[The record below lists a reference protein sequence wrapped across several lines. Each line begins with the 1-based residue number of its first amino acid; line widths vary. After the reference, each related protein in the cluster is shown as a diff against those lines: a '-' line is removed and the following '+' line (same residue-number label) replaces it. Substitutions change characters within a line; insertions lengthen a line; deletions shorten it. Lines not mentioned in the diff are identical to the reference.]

1 MISVSLVACF
11 ISLFLVLGCGVTEI
25 PPPKTAPQSLITTP
39 ASYYSTPRA
48 RYLGGKYKDNLD
60 RLVNRISR
68 NPKTSKLQLANNIS
82 GIGGIGFFTHSA
94 AKTPDERYLEV
105 ILGAPETFDTRDNY
119 SAKVARLFSLYGMEL
134 LSVLSSDLEI
144 SQEKELSGYGL
155 NFSWRNIAAESPGAR
170 VSLQRVVTYMSK
182 DNVREFLKREIDQ
195 DKLLKEAVIFAVEED
210 GPMNLISFRPQEIIH
225 DFRLPIREE
234 SLAVSKIGTQPVPQV
249 SSSQSLVT
257 DVNQSSKLGKGIENL
272 QNEEIA
278 VKETWQKKQE
288 AEASAPTANKS
299 IPEVSRALQK
309 PAVEIKKLEAAG
321 AAPKSN
327 RAPSVS
333 PLPYDNELMN
343 SEKTSEAK
351 SETVVS
357 APEADVRTSDANFAD
372 QVTARQKPP
381 EAGNQPLNVEAKKT
395 TEPIRTERKVQ
406 VKSGAT
412 TPAPEVDPSAGERL
426 ALTRNMPV
434 KKSMTLSKPKAL
446 EGYVIQVAFA
456 DRPTAERWAETL
468 EHRGYVVSVTETGSA
483 ESLRVRIG
491 NFALRDDAESQ
502 LRKLRQEGLTGMI
515 VNLPRAYR
523 PGVSTPQAGGSVR
536 EDSVSQ

>member
-25 PPPKTAPQSLITTP
+25 PPPKSAPQSLITTP

-48 RYLGGKYKDNLD
+48 RYLGSKYKDNLD

-155 NFSWRNIAAESPGAR
+155 NFSWRNIATESPGAR
-170 VSLQRVVTYMSK
+170 VALQRVVTYMSK

-210 GPMNLISFRPQEIIH
+210 GPMSLISFRPQEIIQ

-234 SLAVSKIGTQPVPQV
+234 SLAVSKVGTQPVPQV

-272 QNEEIA
+272 QNDQIA
-278 VKETWQKKQE
+278 VKETLQKKQE
-288 AEASAPTANKS
+288 AEASAPTADKS

-309 PAVEIKKLEAAG
+309 PAIEIKKPEAPG
-321 AAPKSN
+321 AASKSN
-327 RAPSVS
+327 HAS
-333 PLPYDNELMN
+333 PVPPLTYDIE
-343 SEKTSEAK
+343 S
-351 SETVVS
+351 
-357 APEADVRTSDANFAD
+357 D

-381 EAGNQPLNVEAKKT
+381 EAGKQPLDVEAKKT
-395 TEPIRTERKVQ
+395 TESIRTEPKVQ
-406 VKSGAT
+406 VKSGAI
-412 TPAPEVDPSAGERL
+412 TPAPEVDPFAGEGF
-426 ALTRNMPV
+426 ALTKNMPV

-468 EHRGYVVSVTETGSA
+468 ERRGYVVSVTETGSA

-515 VNLPRAYR
+515 VNLPQAYR
-523 PGVSTPQAGGSVR
+523 PEVSPPRNEGSAR
-536 EDSVSQ
+536 EEFVSQ

>member
-25 PPPKTAPQSLITTP
+25 PPPKSAPQSLITTP

-155 NFSWRNIAAESPGAR
+155 NFSWRNIATESPGAR
-170 VSLQRVVTYMSK
+170 VALQRVVTYMSK

-210 GPMNLISFRPQEIIH
+210 GPMNLISFRPQEIIQ

-234 SLAVSKIGTQPVPQV
+234 SLAVSKVGTQPVPQV

-272 QNEEIA
+272 QNDQIA
-278 VKETWQKKQE
+278 VKETLQKK
-288 AEASAPTANKS
+288 P
-299 IPEVSRALQK
+299 
-309 PAVEIKKLEAAG
+309 EAAG
-321 AAPKSN
+321 AASKSN
-327 RAPSVS
+327 HASPVPS
-333 PLPYDNELMN
+333 LTYDIE
-343 SEKTSEAK
+343 S
-351 SETVVS
+351 
-357 APEADVRTSDANFAD
+357 D

-381 EAGNQPLNVEAKKT
+381 EAGKQPLDVEAKKT
-395 TEPIRTERKVQ
+395 TEPIRTERK
-406 VKSGAT
+406 
-412 TPAPEVDPSAGERL
+412 
-426 ALTRNMPV
+426 
-434 KKSMTLSKPKAL
+434 
-446 EGYVIQVAFA
+446 
-456 DRPTAERWAETL
+456 
-468 EHRGYVVSVTETGSA
+468 
-483 ESLRVRIG
+483 
-491 NFALRDDAESQ
+491 
-502 LRKLRQEGLTGMI
+502 
-515 VNLPRAYR
+515 
-523 PGVSTPQAGGSVR
+523 
-536 EDSVSQ
+536 